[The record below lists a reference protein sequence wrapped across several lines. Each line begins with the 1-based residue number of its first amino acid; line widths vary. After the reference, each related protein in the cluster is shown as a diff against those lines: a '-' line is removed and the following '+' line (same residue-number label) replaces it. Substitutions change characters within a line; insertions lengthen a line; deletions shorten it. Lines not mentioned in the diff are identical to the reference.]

1 MLRSLQCADRQLGD
15 REPLRRIMSDEKDR
29 LGDKLHDVDA
39 AREDQWAHQRDD
51 EILAKLRRKY
61 VKAIACP
68 QCGAKLEA
76 RVAIGVG
83 GMACPSRH
91 GAWADRETLDQL
103 ETRLQKAAAVR
114 HESVGEQV
122 FGDIVDQLSH
132 KHPEEIDCPD
142 CGSRPGLRSLR
153 ARQDWPGCPAPK
165 ITERGSMRI
174 CWQKFAIAS
183 MGPLAIPA

>member
-1 MLRSLQCADRQLGD
+1 
-15 REPLRRIMSDEKDR
+15 MSDEKDR

-39 AREDQWAHQRDD
+39 AREDQWAKQRDE
-51 EILAKLRRKY
+51 EILAKLRHKY

-68 QCGAKLEA
+68 QCGQKLEA

-83 GMACPSRH
+83 GMACPDRH

-122 FGDIVDQLSH
+122 FDYRRRTESQTSQRDRLPRLQLTARSARCDHSGLGWIGRDVLSERSRRVD
-132 KHPEEIDCPD
+132 
-142 CGSRPGLRSLR
+142 RSGH
-153 ARQDWPGCPAPK
+153 AGGNSQSP
-165 ITERGSMRI
+165 
-174 CWQKFAIAS
+174 
-183 MGPLAIPA
+183 

>member
-1 MLRSLQCADRQLGD
+1 
-15 REPLRRIMSDEKDR
+15 MSDEKDR
-29 LGDKLHDVDA
+29 LGDKLHEIDA
-39 AREDQWAHQRDD
+39 AREDQWAHQRDE
-51 EILAKLRRKY
+51 EILAKLRSKY

-68 QCGAKLEA
+68 QCGQKLEA

-122 FGDIVDQLSH
+122 FDDIVEELSH
-132 KHPEEIDCPD
+132 KHPKEIDCPD
-142 CGSRPGLRSLR
+142 CGSRLAAQAAITPGSAGLAGMSC
-153 ARQDWPGCPAPK
+153 AKGHGAWIDQD
-165 ITERGSMRI
+165 M
-174 CWQKFAIAS
+174 
-183 MGPLAIPA
+183 LAEIRNRLDGDAGDPR